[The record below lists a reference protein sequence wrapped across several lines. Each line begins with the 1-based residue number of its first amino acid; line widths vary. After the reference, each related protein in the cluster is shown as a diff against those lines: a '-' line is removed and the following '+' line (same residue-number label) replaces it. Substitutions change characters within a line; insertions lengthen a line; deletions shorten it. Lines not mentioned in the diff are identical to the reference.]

1 MDNVT
6 STLLE
11 QPNENLFDRH
21 DYFFMDY
28 MSFKRLCS
36 VFAIIIPTFII
47 WELFIFLVYVNK
59 SNQDRFNHC
68 AGPRYFTRCLAY
80 LCMCVGLICY
90 GRYAIHQYSIERYDY
105 YGPMNI
111 LSTSNFTE
119 IIQFERYQYLDKYDI
134 RQWSCPYLNGTAPT
148 PRKLNNEED
157 KIGFGTC
164 NPDVLTGT
172 LQLSW
177 TCSITSDTGESN
189 NGGGIRGSTTTV
201 DGDHSNSISNQ
212 ETLTTT
218 TPPRPPV
225 APLFLDE

>member
-90 GRYAIHQYSIERYDY
+90 GRYAIHQYSIERYNY

-134 RQWSCPYLNGTAPT
+134 RQWSCPYLNGTAPV

-157 KIGFGTC
+157 KLGFGTC

-177 TCSITSDTGESN
+177 TCSITTNGHGEKEGS
-189 NGGGIRGSTTTV
+189 STT
-201 DGDHSNSISNQ
+201 GQKQQLPNSGNGLVS
-212 ETLTTT
+212 
-218 TPPRPPV
+218 
-225 APLFLDE
+225 